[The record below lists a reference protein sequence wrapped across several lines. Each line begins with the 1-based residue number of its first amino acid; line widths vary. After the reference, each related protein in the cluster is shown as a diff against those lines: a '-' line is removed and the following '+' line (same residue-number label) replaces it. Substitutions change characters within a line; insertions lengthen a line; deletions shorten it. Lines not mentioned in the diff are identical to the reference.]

1 MVETTSASQPASN
14 LIPKRLISHP
24 PAGEYAVMTIKKR
37 VGRTTLYSPAPF
49 FVQSHLRIPAY
60 LEIS

>member
-37 VGRTTLYSPAPF
+37 VGRTVC
-49 FVQSHLRIPAY
+49 VQSQEFFLWLKQPLHPGLPQI
-60 LEIS
+60 